1 MTGDSELVQSS
12 HLPSTT
18 AAVQLSEAERKHFAR
33 HSDPA
38 FNGVVFW
45 INPIFGRLESAR
57 IAQML
62 EHGGGRPATIRHHSK
77 AARDGKMS
85 EDAVQKLN
93 GVLVRALPQMVSH
106 ISRFY
111 LPSAGLHGNG
121 DVQRVT
127 HVISPDTHFGEYQA
141 CVKAGVHVVTSLW
154 VERSLMS
161 GLQYVERYFSA
172 RTQDIFSGMVVTAT
186 HMPTAD
192 KEVLLAS
199 VMALGGQWRE
209 KMRAD
214 VTHLILM
221 KDEGPKYEIA
231 KKNPQ
236 LNIRPLLPHWFKE
249 TLNLLHPVPLEPYLF
264 PNPPMLEGKLTHN
277 DDGNA
282 NNAALAVPSSD
293 THNGSAYELPKPSV
307 AFMRGYTVAIDT
319 QLVYSLSEG
328 AFARLGQRL
337 GEAGAT
343 LAKLQPGTGG
353 RGRNSSNANLAESVV
368 ADWDS
373 VDILVCQ
380 HRSGYDYSKASRLGK
395 IVGTF
400 VWLYQAFL
408 SEKLSAPTQR
418 LLHYPVPAVMV
429 AGMERMVI
437 TISHYRGASRE
448 YLIRLITALG
458 ARYTAK
464 MSKDNTHL
472 ITASPEGRKYAAALQ
487 WNVNV
492 VNHFWIEQCYQRW
505 KLLTVSHP
513 NFTYFPDLPVL
524 NSMVGDTDIIID
536 KLKAWVEAPQGSSIA
551 ESSDM
556 DVLGDSDLEPM
567 RREVAV
573 NGKREMEMNIDDE
586 SGEEMKSVVDSSD
599 ELSNGA
605 QASEE
610 ALLVLGQRR
619 HTSRAAAMAAS
630 KNLEVIMQAANTFE
644 EDMRKERLYKY
655 RKSHNARRSLALG
668 EREDEEQQAK
678 AVSNKRAR
686 IESNSSSRPV
696 RIMFT
701 GVRATEQETQQI
713 VSMGGEVV
721 EDAKLATHL
730 VCNEI
735 KRTLK
740 MLMAVSGG
748 RVNIVSMV
756 WVRQSLAQRR
766 WISMDPVDGDPL
778 ADKCHVVDAVSEKK
792 WDFSLEESIQRAR
805 KRRLLEGVT
814 VFLTPQSEPKLK
826 VLQPLI
832 EIAGGRAVD
841 NLDDAELR
849 SLINASV
856 RVQKRPSFAGEIPPL
871 LVVSCSED
879 SHMWAM
885 FRPSA
890 DKRMPIYATEVL
902 LTGVLRQEIQRSDD
916 SLGNEA

>member
-1 MTGDSELVQSS
+1 
-12 HLPSTT
+12 
-18 AAVQLSEAERKHFAR
+18 
-33 HSDPA
+33 
-38 FNGVVFW
+38 
-45 INPIFGRLESAR
+45 
-57 IAQML
+57 
-62 EHGGGRPATIRHHSK
+62 
-77 AARDGKMS
+77 MS
-85 EDAVQKLN
+85 EEDVVQKLN
-93 GVLVRALPQMVSH
+93 GVLVRAFPQMVSH

-111 LPSAGLHGNG
+111 LPSTGPHSNG
-121 DVQRVT
+121 DVLRVT

-141 CVKAGVHVVTSLW
+141 CVKAGVHVVTSQW
-154 VERSLMS
+154 VERSLMN

-172 RTQDIFSGMVVTAT
+172 RTQDIFSGMVVAVT

-192 KEVLLAS
+192 KETLLAS

-221 KDEGPKYEIA
+221 KDLGPKYEFA
-231 KKNPQ
+231 KQNPE
-236 LNIRPLLPHWFKE
+236 LGIRPLLPHWFKE

-264 PNPPMLEGKLTHN
+264 PNPPMLEGKLTHDN
-277 DDGNA
+277 DSNA
-282 NNAALAVPSSD
+282 NNATLAVPSADS
-293 THNGSAYELPKPSV
+293 HNGSAYELPKPSV

-319 QLVYSLSEG
+319 QLLYSLSEG

-343 LAKLQPGTGG
+343 FSKPRYGTAG
-353 RGRNSSNANLAESVV
+353 RGPDSSNGNLPESVI

-408 SEKLSAPTQR
+408 SERLSAPTQR
-418 LLHYPVPAVMV
+418 LLHYPVPPVAV

-458 ARYTAK
+458 AQYTAK
-464 MSKDNTHL
+464 MSKENTHL
-472 ITASPEGRKYAAALQ
+472 VTASPEGRKYVAALQ
-487 WNVNV
+487 WNISV
-492 VNHFWIEQCYQRW
+492 VNHFWIERCYQRW

-513 NFTYFPDLPVL
+513 NFTYYPDLPVL
-524 NSMVGDTDIIID
+524 NSMVGDTDISVD
-536 KLKAWVEAPQGSSIA
+536 KLRAWVEAPQGGGSIA

-567 RREVAV
+567 RRE
-573 NGKREMEMNIDDE
+573 GEGDSKREGGAHMDDE
-586 SGEEMKSVVDSSD
+586 SGEEMRSVVDSSD

-610 ALLVLGQRR
+610 APLVLGQRR

-630 KNLEVIMQAANTFE
+630 KNLGVIMQAVNTFE

-668 EREDEEQQAK
+668 EGEDEEEQKQQE
-678 AVSNKRAR
+678 AVRHKRAR
-686 IESNSSSRPV
+686 IDSIGSGSGGGSRSV

-701 GVRATEQETQQI
+701 SVRPSEQQQRQI

-721 EDAKLATHL
+721 FDATHATHL
-730 VCNEI
+730 VCAEI

-740 MLMAVSGG
+740 MLMALSSG
-748 RVNIVSMV
+748 RVDIVSLA
-756 WVRQSLAQRR
+756 WLEQSLAHRR
-766 WISMDPVDGDPL
+766 WISMSPADGDPL
-778 ADKCHVVDAVSEKK
+778 AAKCSVVDRAAEKK
-792 WDFSLEESIQRAR
+792 WDFRLEESIQRAR

-826 VLQPLI
+826 VLRPLI
-832 EIAGGRAVD
+832 EIAGGEAVD
-841 NLDDAELR
+841 
-849 SLINASV
+849 SLEESRLKKLISASV
-856 RVQKRPSFAGEIPPL
+856 RVQKSSSSAPSEIPPL
-871 LVVSCSED
+871 LVVSCVED
-879 SHMWAM
+879 SHMWSM

-890 DKRMPIYATEVL
+890 DKHMSIYATEVL
-902 LTGVLRQEIQRSDD
+902 LTGLLRQQILRSDNK
-916 SLGNEA
+916 LGNEA